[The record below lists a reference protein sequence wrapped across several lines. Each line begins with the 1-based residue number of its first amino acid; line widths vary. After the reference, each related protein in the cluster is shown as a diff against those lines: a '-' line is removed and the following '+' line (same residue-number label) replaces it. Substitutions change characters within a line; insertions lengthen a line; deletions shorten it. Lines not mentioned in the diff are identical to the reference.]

1 MFLTVLQLASLWTRC
16 RDKHYQRRV
25 LLRLLRVELRVVPTS
40 RASLSQTPP
49 PRRLRLRPGPTSPL
63 PWIKRSL
70 PHQIQMALQMLPV
83 VPTLQT
89 TRPSKISSRTN
100 DSLRSVPDDIDRN
113 SSTASTSPR
122 ASGASNAATTSPVG
136 NDDDSSTA
144 SNSGGDAGA
153 SGGSYAGNNSTV
165 GNDEDNDREVATLT
179 HDVANMGPNALDENG
194 NWQSKARCD
203 KCLIDFDNAAAFQT
217 HFAEHHHGLQI
228 TLPLD
233 EAVSRPARLHLS
245 NQDVSSANLLLSLHS
260 SRNSSRAS
268 SPPSTASPTE
278 TQPPESLTPQ
288 PTHNAPSTPPAPT
301 PNPTLS
307 ALSTSAAPIPPV
319 PTPPRPHI
327 SRSCPSL
334 SDFTNSVNAAG
345 VLICLS
351 LLM

>member
-1 MFLTVLQLASLWTRC
+1 MDSVQRQALSTTDAIASTSGGTTGGGNVPSVTQPNTSTASTSTLAGT
-16 RDKHYQRRV
+16 H
-25 LLRLLRVELRVVPTS
+25 VPI
-40 RASLSQTPP
+40 AMDQ
-49 PRRLRLRPGPTSPL
+49 
-63 PWIKRSL
+63 
-70 PHQIQMALQMLPV
+70 
-83 VPTLQT
+83 
-89 TRPSKISSRTN
+89 KISTASNSDGASDAAGGTNAANNSPVKNFVEDN

-122 ASGASNAATTSPVG
+122 ASGASNAATTSAVG

-165 GNDEDNDREVATLT
+165 ANDEDNDREVATLT

-233 EAVSRPARLHLS
+233 EAVSGPARLHLS

-307 ALSTSAAPIPPV
+307 ALSTSAAPTPPV
-319 PTPPRPHI
+319 PTPPRPQI

>member
-1 MFLTVLQLASLWTRC
+1 MDSVQRQALSTTGAIASTSGGTTGGGNVTSVTQPNTSTASTSTLAGT
-16 RDKHYQRRV
+16 H
-25 LLRLLRVELRVVPTS
+25 VPI
-40 RASLSQTPP
+40 AMDQ
-49 PRRLRLRPGPTSPL
+49 
-63 PWIKRSL
+63 
-70 PHQIQMALQMLPV
+70 
-83 VPTLQT
+83 
-89 TRPSKISSRTN
+89 KISTASNSDGASDAAGGTNAANNSPVKNFVEDN

-165 GNDEDNDREVATLT
+165 ANDEDNDREVATLT

-233 EAVSRPARLHLS
+233 EAVSGPARLHLS

-307 ALSTSAAPIPPV
+307 ALSTSAAPTPPV
-319 PTPPRPHI
+319 PTPPRPQI

>member
-1 MFLTVLQLASLWTRC
+1 MDSVQRQALSTTGSIASTSGGTTGGGNVTSVTQPNTSTASTSTSAGT
-16 RDKHYQRRV
+16 H
-25 LLRLLRVELRVVPTS
+25 VPI
-40 RASLSQTPP
+40 AMDQ
-49 PRRLRLRPGPTSPL
+49 
-63 PWIKRSL
+63 
-70 PHQIQMALQMLPV
+70 
-83 VPTLQT
+83 
-89 TRPSKISSRTN
+89 KISTASNSDGASDAAGGTNAANNSPVKNFVEDN

-165 GNDEDNDREVATLT
+165 ANDEDNDREVATLT

-233 EAVSRPARLHLS
+233 EAVSGPARLHLS

-307 ALSTSAAPIPPV
+307 ALSTSAAPTPPV

>member
-1 MFLTVLQLASLWTRC
+1 MDSVQRQALSTTGAIASTSGGTTGGGN
-16 RDKHYQRRV
+16 
-25 LLRLLRVELRVVPTS
+25 VPSVTQPNTS
-40 RASLSQTPP
+40 TAS
-49 PRRLRLRPGPTSPL
+49 TST
-63 PWIKRSL
+63 SAGT
-70 PHQIQMALQMLPV
+70 H
-83 VPTLQT
+83 VPIAMDQ
-89 TRPSKISSRTN
+89 KISTASNSDGASDAAGGTNAANNSPVKNFVEDN

-165 GNDEDNDREVATLT
+165 ANDEDNDREVATLT

-233 EAVSRPARLHLS
+233 EAVSGPARLHLS

-307 ALSTSAAPIPPV
+307 ALSTSAAPTPPA
-319 PTPPRPHI
+319 PTPPRPQI